1 LTSALPAETVSTAL
15 RVHVSDPRLV
25 DDLLDFIERR
35 LDSVQERVAIDE
47 VEISPLGS
55 YGEEAAG
62 LALDLQLR
70 AWEAAHPGVR
80 AVRRERV

>member
-1 LTSALPAETVSTAL
+1 MRAAL

-25 DDLLDFIERR
+25 DDLLDFVDAR
-35 LDSVQERVAIDE
+35 LDSVQQRVAINE
-47 VEISPLGS
+47 IEISPLGS
-55 YGEEAAG
+55 YNEDAAA

-80 AVRRERV
+80 AVRRDPA

>member
-1 LTSALPAETVSTAL
+1 M
-15 RVHVSDPRLV
+15 RVYVSDPRLV
-25 DDLLDFIERR
+25 DDLIDFIDER
-35 LDSVQERVAIDE
+35 LDTVRQRVSINE

-55 YGEEAAG
+55 YSEDAAA

-80 AVRRERV
+80 AVRRERA

>member
-1 LTSALPAETVSTAL
+1 VRAAL

-25 DDLLDFIERR
+25 DDLLDFVDAR
-35 LDSVQERVAIDE
+35 LDSVQQRVAINE
-47 VEISPLGS
+47 IEISPLGS
-55 YGEEAAG
+55 YSEDAAA

-80 AVRRERV
+80 AVRRDPA

>member
-1 LTSALPAETVSTAL
+1 MPRNETVSAAV

-25 DDLLDFIERR
+25 DDLLDFIDRR

-55 YGEEAAG
+55 YGEEAAA

-70 AWEAAHPGVR
+70 AWEVAHPGVR
-80 AVRRERV
+80 AVRRERA